1 MEASSEFIPYSQR
14 ELVLIR
20 RAAVLRGGAAEPGLR
35 GEINKK
41 RKGGEKSEKP
51 QATSPQDCSAGPRRA
66 KESFWVKQRAP

>member
-41 RKGGEKSEKP
+41 RKGGGKSEKP
-51 QATSPQDCSAGPRRA
+51 
-66 KESFWVKQRAP
+66 